1 MDAACAVCG
10 VALLGMGL
18 VSAAGL
24 AYDRI
29 TGGRLSAGTTEAAI
43 SPKRA

>member
-29 TGGRLSAGTTEAAI
+29 TGGTTEVAI
-43 SPKRA
+43 SPKRV